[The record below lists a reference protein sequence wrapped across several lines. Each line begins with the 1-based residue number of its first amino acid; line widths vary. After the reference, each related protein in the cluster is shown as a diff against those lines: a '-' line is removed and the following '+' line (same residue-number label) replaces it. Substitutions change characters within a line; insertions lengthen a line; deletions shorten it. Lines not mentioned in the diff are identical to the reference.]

1 MRADLHLLCSHWSRN
16 QKVKLVVFVN
26 RFSKISCLL
35 HNSFAYYTV
44 PAAATHQSR
53 DVRSAAGAAKST
65 GLMTKFSL
73 LQKPV

>member
-53 DVRSAAGAAKST
+53 DVRSAAGAAKSI
-65 GLMTKFSL
+65 GPMTKFSL
-73 LQKPV
+73 LQKLV

>member
-1 MRADLHLLCSHWSRN
+1 
-16 QKVKLVVFVN
+16 VN

-53 DVRSAAGAAKST
+53 DVRSAAGAAKSI
-65 GLMTKFSL
+65 GPMTKFSL
-73 LQKPV
+73 LQKLV